1 MDDFEPLLIEPSGEL
16 ALPAPTQVLIWWLNC
31 CRE

>member
-16 ALPAPTQVLIWWLNC
+16 ALPAPTQVLI
-31 CRE
+31 